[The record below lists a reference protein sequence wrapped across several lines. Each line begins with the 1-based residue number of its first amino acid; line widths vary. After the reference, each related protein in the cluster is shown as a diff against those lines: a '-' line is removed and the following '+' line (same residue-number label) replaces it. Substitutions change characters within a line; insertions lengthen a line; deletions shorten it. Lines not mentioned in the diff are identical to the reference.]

1 MRPAAFLMNVTDS
14 VSGVDAP
21 SGTWEH
27 YRVWRDVRSAIGLIR
42 KEFDSAISVS
52 GVSACDLHTW
62 GSVLSATVEIEV
74 VKCLN
79 GVRDKWDG
87 IGEYSN
93 CSFRRQAERYP
104 DVVLACGERRE
115 DIVLGIE
122 IKSWYVMAKE
132 GEPSFRFKTTLG
144 ACPPQ
149 DFLLVVPWSLSN
161 VLSGTPVVFD
171 PYLTGTRTVA
181 LQRNRWWTEVRKSSD
196 NTDIS
201 IPGGVEPY
209 PGARENIADEAAS
222 DAGGNFGR
230 LARMGMF
237 DEYMKRVNGEEVAGV
252 AVSRWQQFLREF

>member
-1 MRPAAFLMNVTDS
+1 MRLAVFLMNVVDS

-21 SGTWEH
+21 DGTWEH

-42 KEFDSAISVS
+42 KEFNSAISVS

-62 GSVLSATVEIEV
+62 GRVLSATVEIEV

-79 GVRDKWDG
+79 SVRNKWDG
-87 IGEYSN
+87 QREYAG
-93 CSFRRQAERYP
+93 CSFRRQPERYP

-115 DIVLGIE
+115 DIILGIE
-122 IKSWYVMAKE
+122 VKSWYVMAKE

-161 VLSGTPVVFD
+161 VLSGTPIVFD

-181 LQRNRWWTEVRKSSD
+181 LQRNKWWAGIRESND
-196 NTDIS
+196 IADIS
-201 IPGGVEPY
+201 VPDGVEPY
-209 PGARENIADEAAS
+209 PGARENIADEPAS

-237 DEYMKRVNGEEVAGV
+237 DEYKKLVNSEEVAGV
-252 AVSRWQQFLREF
+252 AVSHWQQFLKRL

>member
-1 MRPAAFLMNVTDS
+1 MRLTAFPMNVMDS
-14 VSGVDAP
+14 VLDADAP
-21 SGTWEH
+21 DSAWEH
-27 YRVWRDVRSAIGLIR
+27 YGVWRDIRSAVGLIR
-42 KEFDSAISVS
+42 KEFNSAISVS

-62 GSVLSATVEIEV
+62 GSVLSAAVEIEV

-79 GVRDKWDG
+79 GVRNAWDG
-87 IGEYSN
+87 RGKYGD
-93 CSFRRQAERYP
+93 CSFRRQPERYP
-104 DVVLACGERRE
+104 DVVLTCGDRRE

-149 DFLLVVPWSLSN
+149 DFLLVVPWSLAN

-181 LQRNRWWTEVRKSSD
+181 LMRNKWWAEIRKSADSI
-196 NTDIS
+196 DIS
-201 IPGGVEPY
+201 IPDGIAPY
-209 PGARENIADEAAS
+209 PRARENIADEPAS
-222 DAGGNFGR
+222 DTGGNFGR

-237 DEYMKRVNGEEVAGV
+237 DEYTKRVNDEEVAGV
-252 AVSRWQQFLREF
+252 AVSRWQEFLKGP